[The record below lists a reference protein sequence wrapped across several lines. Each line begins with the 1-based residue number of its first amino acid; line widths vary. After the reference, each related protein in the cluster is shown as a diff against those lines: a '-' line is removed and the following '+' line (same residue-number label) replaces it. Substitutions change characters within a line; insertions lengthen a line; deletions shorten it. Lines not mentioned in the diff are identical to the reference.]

1 MGLMGAS
8 GAVLTS
14 RYELIEYVNDVNREH
29 AEVLV
34 EQNLNGRAGPVL
46 LRDHGQ
52 LPDGGRIPWEHP
64 GAPDAEQVQLL
75 PEQLPEL

>member
-8 GAVLTS
+8 GAVFTS

-34 EQNLNGRAGPVL
+34 EQNLNGRADTVYTYGMD
-46 LRDHGQ
+46 RIGREMFGQ
-52 LPDGGRIPWEHP
+52 VSRSSYYL
-64 GAPDAEQVQLL
+64 
-75 PEQLPEL
+75 

>member
-1 MGLMGAS
+1 MIPFVAKCMMDKWWNCCQGYLKLMYQEP
-8 GAVLTS
+8 VP
-14 RYELIEYVNDVNREH
+14 
-29 AEVLV
+29 
-34 EQNLNGRAGPVL
+34 AGPVL

-75 PEQLPEL
+75 PEQLPER